1 MNTGIQ
7 EIRLAF
13 NISLA
18 EDGSYTATLDSPDQG
33 AMAIPLREVSL
44 TEDYLRI
51 EAPLIQGFYL
61 VKVSSDRSIFGE
73 WHQAGRSFKL
83 DLD

>member
-33 AMAIPLREVSL
+33 AMAIPLGEVSL
-44 TEDYLRI
+44 TEDSIRI
-51 EAPLIQGFYL
+51 EAP
-61 VKVSSDRSIFGE
+61 VVNGE
-73 WHQAGRSFKL
+73 WHQAVMLQVPPRGIMQGMPGRPSTIS
-83 DLD
+83 